1 MDIQLILVII
11 VFALALFYVG
21 RMAYNSLKSKSA
33 CASNCGKCAADFSV
47 VKAPEK
53 NKFS

>member
-1 MDIQLILVII
+1 MDYQLFSVII
-11 VFALALFYVG
+11 VFALALFYLG
-21 RMAYNSLKSKSA
+21 RMAYNGLKSKSG